1 MKKIDLVIIA
11 YNRIS
16 DLKETVKNVLKY
28 KKSLNKIFII
38 DNNSS
43 DGTNKWLSSLTDDI
57 FSIFLSKENLGVA
70 GGRNLGIEKSDADI
84 LVFLDDDAIF
94 NTRKEDPFLL
104 VLNDFNEN
112 ESLGIVAFKITN
124 YYSRE
129 VQRHEFPFV
138 DKNISQDTKNMCA
151 YYIGAGHA
159 ISKKV
164 FDICGKYPEDYFYGK
179 EELDLSLRAIN
190 NNFTLIYNPNI
201 EVFHKQ
207 SPTGRQK
214 NDEKWTQVY
223 RNRLVISYKYYPFI
237 YMIITNILWFLK
249 IALISKSISIP
260 MNGYRRYLKVKS
272 NLKQTLLSKKS
283 IEYIKKHSGRLHY

>member
-1 MKKIDLVIIA
+1 MKKIDLIIIS

-16 DLKETVKNVLKY
+16 DLKETVKNVLNY

-57 FSIFLSKENLGVA
+57 FSIVLSKKNLGVA

-94 NTRKEDPFLL
+94 NTTKGNPFLL
-104 VLNDFNEN
+104 SLSEFNKNDE
-112 ESLGIVAFKITN
+112 LGIIAFKITN
-124 YYSRE
+124 YYSKE
-129 VQRHEFPFV
+129 VQKHEFPFI
-138 DKNISQDTKNMCA
+138 DKNIPKDIKRECA

-164 FDICGKYPEDYFYGK
+164 FDICGKYPEDFFYGK

-190 NNFTLIYNPNI
+190 NDFKVLYNPDI

-207 SPTGRQK
+207 SLSGRQK
-214 NDEKWTQVY
+214 NDEKWTQIY
-223 RNRLVISYKYYPFI
+223 RNRLLISYKYYPFI
-237 YMIITNILWFLK
+237 YKIIANILWFLK
-249 IALISKSISIP
+249 IALISKSLIIP
-260 MNGYRRYLKVKS
+260 INGIKRYLKVKN
-272 NLKQTLLSKKS
+272 NLKKDILSNKAIRYVKQS
-283 IEYIKKHSGRLHY
+283 SGRLYY

>member
-1 MKKIDLVIIA
+1 MKKIDLVIIS
-11 YNRIS
+11 YNRLD
-16 DLKETVKNVLKY
+16 DLQETVKNVLIY
-28 KKSLNKIFII
+28 KNSLNKIFII
-38 DNNSS
+38 DNNSI
-43 DGTNKWLSSLTDDI
+43 DGTAEYLSRLNDDI
-57 FSIFLSKENLGVA
+57 FEIVLSKENLGVA
-70 GGRNLGIEKSDADI
+70 GGRNLGIKRSDADI

-94 NTRKEDPFLL
+94 NTQKGDPFLL
-104 VLNDFNEN
+104 VLNEFNEN
-112 ESLGIVAFKITN
+112 ESLGIIAFKITN
-124 YYSRE
+124 YYSKK

-138 DKNISQDTKNMCA
+138 DKNISQDTKNICA
-151 YYIGAGHA
+151 YYVGAGHA
-159 ISKKV
+159 ISKEV
-164 FDICGKYPEDYFYGK
+164 FEKCGVYPEDYFYGK

-260 MNGYRRYLKVKS
+260 INGYKRYLKVKNS
-272 NLKQTLLSKKS
+272 LSRNILSKS
-283 IEYIKKHSGRLHY
+283 AIEYIKKHNGRLYY